1 MVLTQ
6 IKMRDGN
13 TVFFMKEKVVQTI
26 YNTFLETGEGVLS
39 DAEAL
44 TNFIS
49 DSLDSQFQNQPHIED
64 VQDLIEKTLIEKGFK
79 KTAKSYII
87 YRKSREEI
95 RNIKSSIGIHD
106 DLDLSVNAI
115 FLLEKRYLLRDV
127 DGKII
132 ETPLQMLQRVA
143 KVVAEAERFH
153 GHNEDQVKDIERKF
167 FEMMSQLKFLP
178 SSSTLMN
185 AGKGNMVSV
194 SAISLEDSIK
204 SIYTA
209 LTDSALMQQNGFGIG
224 FSFSNIRPKEDLVY
238 SNMSKSSGPISFMK
252 VFDQSFDCIS
262 QSGRRKGANMA
273 IMRIDHPD
281 IIEFINSRYDS
292 NFMKNFNLSI
302 GITDQFMNAVEN
314 DELFDLINPRT
325 KKMYSQVMA
334 RDLWKLLIMVA
345 WKCGDPG
352 VLFLD
357 RMHYEIT
364 SACGEIPLNNYE
376 SCPLGSINLSKFV
389 VNNNIDW
396 DSLRDIVHMA
406 VNFLDNIIDVNKYP
420 IERIEEIS
428 KANRKIGLGVMGF
441 VDMLIELGISY
452 SSQKALNIADDLIRF
467 IFTEATNASAVLAE
481 KRKPYQNFVSEPEQV
496 DGSTNARKM
505 LRNSTLLAISPT
517 GSISIIANCSS
528 GIEPMFAVSYEKKI
542 AGRTLFEINKYFQ
555 KIAKERGFYSEDLMA
570 SISKTGSIQNIPD
583 IPYDVKR
590 LFVTSFDIESEWH
603 IRMQE
608 VFQKHVDNA
617 ISKTVTLQKDA
628 KPEDV
633 EKVFTLAYKL
643 GCKGITIYR
652 YGSREDQVMFINS

>member
-6 IKMRDGN
+6 IKKRDGS
-13 TVFFMKEKVVQTI
+13 TVFFMKEKVVETI
-26 YNTFLETGEGVLS
+26 HSAFLDSGEGSLT
-39 DAEAL
+39 DAESLAEAVS
-44 TNFIS
+44 TN
-49 DSLDSQFQNQPHIED
+49 LNNESQQPTIED
-64 VQDLIEKTLIEKGFK
+64 VQDFIEKALIEKGFK

-87 YRKSREEI
+87 YRKSKEEI
-95 RNIKSSIGIHD
+95 RNIKSSIGIQD

-115 FLLEKRYLLRDV
+115 YLLEKRYLFRDV
-127 DGKII
+127 NNKVI
-132 ETPLQMLQRVA
+132 ETPSQMLQRVA
-143 KVVAEAERFH
+143 KTVAEAERLY
-153 GHNEDQVKDIERKF
+153 GHNEDDVKKVERKF

-194 SAISLEDSIK
+194 SAISLEDSVK
-204 SIYTA
+204 GIYSA
-209 LTDSALMQQNGFGIG
+209 LGDSALMQQNGFGIG
-224 FSFSNIRPKEDLVY
+224 FYFSNIRPRYDVVY

-252 VFDQSFDCIS
+252 IFDYSFDCIT
-262 QSGRRKGANMA
+262 QSGRRKGANIA

-281 IIEFINSRYDS
+281 IIEFINSRYDPS
-292 NFMKNFNLSI
+292 FMKNFNLSV
-302 GITDQFMNAVEN
+302 GLTDNFMKAVEN
-314 DELFDLINPRT
+314 DEIFELINPRT
-325 KKMYSQVMA
+325 KKVSNQVMA

-357 RMHYEIT
+357 RMKYEIT

-389 VNNNIDW
+389 FNANIDW
-396 DSLRDIVHMA
+396 DSLRDAVHIA

-420 IERIEEIS
+420 IERIKDTS
-428 KANRKIGLGVMGF
+428 KNNRKIGLGIMGF
-441 VDMLIELGISY
+441 ADMLIELGIPY
-452 SSQKALNIADDLIRF
+452 NSQKALNIADDLVRF
-467 IFTEATNASAVLAE
+467 VSTEANNASTILAE
-481 KRKPYQNFVSEPEQV
+481 KRKPYPNSVSDSDE
-496 DGSTNARKM
+496 KM
-505 LRNSTLLAISPT
+505 KRNSTLLAISPT

-528 GIEPMFAVSYEKKI
+528 GIEPIFAVSYEKNA
-542 AGRTLFEINKYFQ
+542 AGKTLFEINKQFQ

-570 SISKTGSIQNIPD
+570 SISKTGSIQNISD

-590 LFVTSFDIESEWH
+590 LFVTSFDIEAEWH

-643 GCKGITIYR
+643 GCKGVTVYR